1 MTVQAILFE
10 DFTNFQYEQKLQESI
25 DLILTRNN
33 LSNKD
38 YSLSRF
44 SEGIGLL
51 RGNLNF
57 NIEFRIFD
65 FKNEGKLSQLECY
78 KSLKNDYYEFTQSI
92 FK

>member
-1 MTVQAILFE
+1 MTVQEISFE
-10 DFTNFQYEQKLQESI
+10 DFTNFRYEQKLQESI

-33 LSNKD
+33 LNNKD

-44 SEGIGLL
+44 SESISSL

-57 NIEFRIFD
+57 NVEFRIFD
-65 FKNEGKLSQLECY
+65 FKKEGKISQLECY

-92 FK
+92 FR